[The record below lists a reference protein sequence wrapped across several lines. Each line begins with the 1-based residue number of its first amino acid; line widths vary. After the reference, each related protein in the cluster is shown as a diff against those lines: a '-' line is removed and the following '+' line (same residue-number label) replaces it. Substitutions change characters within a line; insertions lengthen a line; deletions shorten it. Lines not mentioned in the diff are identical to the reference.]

1 MGLINQSMWWWG
13 WGLDPGVL
21 TWFGDLAESRRLHYA
36 AQWTWWSC
44 CLSRCSGGLWWA
56 DPKTV
61 CTTCPQCR
69 EKNIKNRNKK
79 TCRLKYRGGK
89 SMQCKGCLFA
99 ALLQVKKKNK
109 THCFPCL
116 CLRFCH
122 WAWCYVVGIPLRSV
136 WVTCPACVPAS
147 CPPPAHSLLRHSGK
161 RCHPEVSTTDEWF
174 SVFCH
179 MCNP

>member
-13 WGLDPGVL
+13 WGLDPGVSL
-21 TWFGDLAESRRLHYA
+21 TWFGDLAESRRLRYA

-89 SMQCKGCLFA
+89 SMQCKGCLLA
-99 ALLQVKKKNK
+99 ALLQVKKKQNPLFSLPLPQVLSLSMMLRGRN
-109 THCFPCL
+109 TPQVSLGHLSCL
-116 CLRFCH
+116 CPSLLSSPS
-122 WAWCYVVGIPLRSV
+122 PLTAAAQWETLSSRSV
-136 WVTCPACVPAS
+136 HYRWVVL
-147 CPPPAHSLLRHSGK
+147 SLLSY
-161 RCHPEVSTTDEWF
+161 V
-174 SVFCH
+174 
-179 MCNP
+179 